1 MGSLEGEGGVQGVP
15 GLGLTVREEQHRAG
29 GAGALW
35 PGHVRRKKRE
45 GREKER
51 GWCSSR
57 VCKREGRN
65 AGVGLPKV
73 EQGREREE

>member
-1 MGSLEGEGGVQGVP
+1 MARLCEKK
-15 GLGLTVREEQHRAG
+15 
-29 GAGALW
+29 
-35 PGHVRRKKRE
+35 KKR
-45 GREKER
+45 GKGKER